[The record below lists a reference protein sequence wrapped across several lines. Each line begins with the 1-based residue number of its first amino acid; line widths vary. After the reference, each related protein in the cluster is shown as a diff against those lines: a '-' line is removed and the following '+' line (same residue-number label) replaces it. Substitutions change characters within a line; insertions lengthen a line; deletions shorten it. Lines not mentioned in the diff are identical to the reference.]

1 MNIFFPNP
9 VKTLR
14 IPPYEDPAVD
24 TSDISDPFLKAI
36 VKYKKHPSARLTKKK
51 NWISLVFNMMVKQIL
66 GKNHE
71 FEYIQRF
78 LRFRDPSQITKESLD
93 FCKEILCQ
101 ECNRS
106 IKTSRLRS
114 LMELAN
120 IILVFKKFIQR
131 VKQIID
137 QLVYCK
143 TCQKY

>member
-1 MNIFFPNP
+1 M
-9 VKTLR
+9 V
-14 IPPYEDPAVD
+14 
-24 TSDISDPFLKAI
+24 
-36 VKYKKHPSARLTKKK
+36 
-51 NWISLVFNMMVKQIL
+51 VKQIL
-66 GKNHE
+66 GKKHE

-120 IILVFKKFIQR
+120 IILVFKKFIQW